1 MEVPPESGAR
11 ELDVRP
17 LLARGEEPFG
27 TIMEAVDALEPGQ
40 ALVLRSPFDP
50 VPLHKVL
57 GKRGYAR
64 TTRELAPDDFETVY
78 RPEGAAGDAD
88 GEVAATAAP
97 PAPPAAEVAGDEAD
111 IVLDVRGLTPPEPM
125 ERTLAALTDLPPG
138 GRLLQINERVPVFL
152 LPLLDE
158 RGYGYS
164 VAEDARGTLITIWAL
179 EDAR

>member
-1 MEVPPESGAR
+1 
-11 ELDVRP
+11 
-17 LLARGEEPFG
+17 
-27 TIMEAVDALEPGQ
+27 
-40 ALVLRSPFDP
+40 
-50 VPLHKVL
+50 
-57 GKRGYAR
+57 
-64 TTRELAPDDFETVY
+64 
-78 RPEGAAGDAD
+78 
-88 GEVAATAAP
+88 
-97 PAPPAAEVAGDEAD
+97 VAGDEAD